1 MRAVIYTTPGGPEV
15 LTLVDREI
23 PTPAP
28 GEVLVRVHVSGVNPT
43 DWKSRRAP
51 SDSLAYPEI
60 VPNQDGSGIITA
72 VGKGVSEDR
81 IGERVW
87 IYEACHRRAFGT
99 AQEYVAIEKAKA
111 VKLRNDASFD
121 LGASLGIPALTA
133 HRCLTVGYKRPER
146 LGPKTLKGETIL
158 VAGGAGAVGHFV
170 IQLARWSG
178 ARVISTVSSDE
189 KAELATRAGA
199 HETVKYHHDNV
210 TAKVRAVAP
219 EGVDAIVEVSPVA
232 NQSVNSQVLKEGGT
246 IAIYASGPEP
256 LVLDIRSMMR
266 LNAGVE
272 FVYVYTVSKAEKRA
286 AVKDISR
293 ALKDGA
299 LNVGDENGLP
309 LVRFGLSETEQAH
322 RAVEAGTTGKVV
334 IHTVDVP
341 HQDGQ

>member
-1 MRAVIYTTPGGPEV
+1 MRAVIYTSPGGPEV

-51 SDSLAYPEI
+51 SGALAYSEI
-60 VPNQDGSGIITA
+60 VPNQDGSGVITA
-72 VGKGVSEDR
+72 VGKGVDDGR

-87 IYEACHRRAFGT
+87 IYEACHGRASGT
-99 AQEYVAIEKAKA
+99 AEEYLAIEQAKA
-111 VKLRNDASFD
+111 VKLRDDASFD

-133 HRCLTVGYKRPER
+133 HRCLTVGDHRPDR
-146 LGPKTLKGETIL
+146 LGAKSLSGETIL
-158 VAGGAGAVGHFV
+158 VAGGAGAVGHFA

-199 HETVKYHHDNV
+199 NV
-210 TAKVRAVAP
+210 TINYHRDDVVAGVRSFAP
-219 EGVDAIVEVSPVA
+219 EGVDAVIEVSPVT
-232 NQSVNSQVLKEGGT
+232 NQPINAGVLKAGGT
-246 IAIYASGPEP
+246 IAVYASGPEP

-266 LNAGVE
+266 LNAGIE
-272 FVYVYTVSKAEKRA
+272 FVYVYTVSKKEKRA
-286 AVKDISR
+286 AVKDVSR

-299 LNVGDENGLP
+299 LGVGDEHGLP
-309 LVRFGLSETEQAH
+309 LVRFGLGETEQAH
-322 RAVEAGTTGKVV
+322 RAVEAGVTGKVV

-341 HQDGQ
+341 H